1 MNIKQ
6 LQYFV
11 TIVESGTI
19 TAAARKLGISQ
30 PPLSAQM
37 KLLEEELGITLMER
51 GARQVRLTDAGR
63 ILYRRAIAIV
73 ELTDTTLKEL
83 TDFRTGNAG
92 ILRLGTVSSCGI
104 GLLKSKMAAFRQK
117 FPDVRFEIYEGN
129 TLDLADK
136 IQNGVID
143 LAIVR
148 APFRSEEFSC
158 IFLEEEP
165 MVAVGEEHFF
175 AKLPWDSATLSDL
188 AGLPLIC
195 YRRWESLIRA
205 SFEEEGVRPDIYC
218 LNDDAR
224 TSLMWAAAGLGVA
237 IVPRSICSAVSRNGM
252 VYKKI
257 REKGMYTRM
266 AAIRKKG
273 GYCSP
278 LMQEFLMIFS
288 QQD

>member
-37 KLLEEELGITLMER
+37 KLLEEELGVTLMER

-136 IQNGVID
+136 IQNGMID

>member
-37 KLLEEELGITLMER
+37 KLLEEELGVTLMER

-92 ILRLGTVSSCGI
+92 VLRLGTVSSCGI

-129 TLDLADK
+129 TLDLVDK

>member
-11 TIVESGTI
+11 TIVENGTI
-19 TAAARKLGISQ
+19 TAAAKKLGISQ

-37 KLLEEELGITLMER
+37 KLLEEELGVTLMER
-51 GARQVRLTDAGR
+51 GGRQIRLTDAGR
-63 ILYRRAIAIV
+63 ILYRRAVSIV

-83 TDFRTGNAG
+83 TDFRTGISG
-92 ILRLGTVSSCGI
+92 VLRLGTVSSCGI
-104 GLLKSKMAAFRQK
+104 GLLKSKMAAFRNR
-117 FPDVRFEIYEGN
+117 FPDVCFEICEGN
-129 TLDLADK
+129 TLDLADQ
-136 IQNGVID
+136 IRNGVID

-158 IFLEEEP
+158 VFLEEEP
-165 MVAVGEEHFF
+165 MVAVGDESYFS
-175 AKLPWDSATLSDL
+175 KIPWDSAVLSDL
-188 AGLPLIC
+188 EGLPLIC

-205 SFEEEGVRPDIYC
+205 TCEEEGIVPNIYC

-237 IVPRSICSAVSRNGM
+237 IVPRSICSVIARKGIA
-252 VYKKI
+252 YKRL
-257 REKGMYTRM
+257 REKGMYTRV

-278 LMQEFLMIFS
+278 LMQEFLNIFA
-288 QQD
+288 QQE

>member
-37 KLLEEELGITLMER
+37 KLLEEELGVTLMER

-92 ILRLGTVSSCGI
+92 VLRLGTVSSCGI

>member
-37 KLLEEELGITLMER
+37 KLLEEELGVTLMER